1 MPNLFDVCVI
11 GHITKDIIRVNG
23 EVKKEQPG
31 GTAYY
36 TAIAL
41 NSLGLQV
48 AVITKTSGKDR
59 DNLLAELEGR
69 GIAVFWQESPETT
82 VFENIYQS
90 ANLDDRL
97 QRVRAIAAPFT
108 AADVATVNAKFYH
121 IGALTNQDIAP
132 DFWAAASRQ
141 CDYLCLDG
149 QGLLREVTDTGE
161 VVNVPWLDKQAGLS
175 YIDILKVD
183 RKEARILS
191 GEQNHE
197 TAAVVLASYGP
208 KEVMVTA
215 ASKGSLVY
223 HQGNFYQIPAF
234 PPQQAIDPTGCGDT
248 YVAGYI
254 YQRMHSEDLEQVGR
268 FAALVATRKLENF
281 GPLTVWVP

>member
-1 MPNLFDVCVI
+1 MTNMFDVCVI

-36 TAIAL
+36 TSIAL

-59 DNLLAELEGR
+59 DNLLAELDDR

-97 QRVRAIAAPFT
+97 QRVGAIAAPFT
-108 AADVATVNAKFYH
+108 AADVAAVNAKFFH

-132 DFWAAASRQ
+132 DFWAAASQ
-141 CDYLCLDG
+141 KCHYMCLDG
-149 QGLLREVTDTGE
+149 QGFLRQVTDTGE
-161 VVNVPWLDKQAGLS
+161 VVNVPWVDKQAGLS

-183 RKEARILS
+183 RKEARLLS

-197 TAAVVLASYGP
+197 TAAVVLGSYGP
-208 KEVMVTA
+208 KEVLVTA

-223 HQGNFYQIPAF
+223 HQGKFYQIPAF
-234 PPQQAIDPTGCGDT
+234 PPQQTIDPTGCGDT

-254 YQRMHSEDLEQVGR
+254 YQRIRSSDLEQVGR
-268 FAALVATRKLENF
+268 FAAQVATRKLENF
-281 GPLTVWVP
+281 GPLTAWVP